1 MIPQVISNSVFLP
14 PLFTLPHSLLHS
26 FCVCVCVWGI
36 QYYDYIYYLWGF
48 NVCIIHYC
56 WSCKVW
62 CPHPCWWD
70 NVVKCAMEMTTIII
84 NIIIMWLL
92 IEPSVAHYTHVLQ
105 YRHNPPSTQTRAT
118 WHVTHRHNNHFEPLV
133 FLNYL
138 VYTVWISLPCQVHLL
153 HVGGRTAAEE
163 GLRSCLGGEG
173 TGGSFSRPIL
183 HTTRIPSGSPCY
195 VWKDATGG
203 PFSQYFCDAMHRHCN
218 VLLMWKCLMLWYKR
232 RSRTWAT
239 VAAWQAKGR
248 TVTNTGHWM
257 RSAKPGDG
265 VRLR

>member
-1 MIPQVISNSVFLP
+1 
-14 PLFTLPHSLLHS
+14 
-26 FCVCVCVWGI
+26 
-36 QYYDYIYYLWGF
+36 
-48 NVCIIHYC
+48 
-56 WSCKVW
+56 
-62 CPHPCWWD
+62 
-70 NVVKCAMEMTTIII
+70 MTTIIF
-84 NIIIMWLL
+84 IMWTLIV

-105 YRHNPPSTQTRAT
+105 YRHNTTSTIYTNSCKMKCDTPSLTISK
-118 WHVTHRHNNHFEPLV
+118 FEPLV

-138 VYTVWISLPCQVHLL
+138 VYTVWVSLPCQVHLL

-163 GLRSCLGGEG
+163 RLRSCLGGEG

-239 VAAWQAKGR
+239 VAAW
-248 TVTNTGHWM
+248 
-257 RSAKPGDG
+257 
-265 VRLR
+265 